1 MPPNIPAALYWAVTL
16 YNATDGTM
24 PETPQLLP
32 SRNQYDKVK
41 TAADGSVEL
50 WFAPKKPEG
59 VDEKNWIQSIPGR
72 AQIIAIRLYG
82 AGTEFYDQ
90 TWKPDDVVKVK

>member
-1 MPPNIPAALYWAVTL
+1 
-16 YNATDGTM
+16 M

-72 AQIIAIRLYG
+72 AQFVAIRLYG
-82 AGTEFYDQ
+82 AGTESTTRPGSRM
-90 TWKPDDVVKVK
+90 TWSRSSKGIELNLFIMEDRVSAEPLA